1 MVLSGYKVGGQ
12 AGSACCRFRGSPF
25 VVQACPVGWQP
36 ADRPERNPDSP
47 MNDVPQASP
56 EVEAAPA
63 PSGNL
68 WSDLRDAI
76 RGTNADYTKIP
87 LRKAVFLLAVP
98 MVLELV
104 LESTFAV
111 VDIFFVGKLGSSA
124 VATVGLT
131 ESYLFLLYAVAM
143 GLAMAVTAVVARR
156 VGEGKREAAAATAV
170 QAIFIALL
178 VSLPVA
184 VAGIVYAQDLLRLM
198 GADAWT
204 LEHGYRYTQW
214 MLGSNAVIILL
225 FVINAIFRGAG
236 DAAIAMRVLWL
247 ANGLNIVLCPPLI
260 FGFGPIPALGIEG
273 AAIATVIGRGTG
285 VLYQLW
291 VLFHGGKHIRVAAA
305 QLAWH
310 GAILWNIV
318 RTSLGGVGQMIV
330 AMTSWIFLMRIL
342 ASVGSEAVAG
352 ATIAIR
358 IMMFTMMPAWGMS
371 NAAATLV
378 GQNLGAQQPQR
389 AEASVWRIGWY
400 NMAYLVAV
408 SVLFFLFPRELVAL
422 FSSEPQ
428 VVAIGAEWLR
438 ILSYSFFVYG
448 WWMVTVQAFNGA
460 GDTAT
465 PTRINVVFFWLFQIP
480 LAWLLALHLDWQATG
495 VFWAVFF
502 SETAVGLFTLWLF
515 TRGRWKTA
523 QV

>member
-1 MVLSGYKVGGQ
+1 MWSEI
-12 AGSACCRFRGSPF
+12 R
-25 VVQACPVGWQP
+25 
-36 ADRPERNPDSP
+36 
-47 MNDVPQASP
+47 
-56 EVEAAPA
+56 EAV
-63 PSGNL
+63 
-68 WSDLRDAI
+68 

-87 LRKAVFLLAVP
+87 MRRAVFLLAVP

-111 VDIFFVGKLGSSA
+111 VDIFFVAKLGPSA

-156 VGEGKREAAAATAV
+156 IGEGKREQAAVAAV
-170 QAIFIALL
+170 QAILVALL
-178 VSLPVA
+178 VSVVPALV
-184 VAGIVYAQDLLRLM
+184 GIVYAQDLLRLM
-198 GADAWT
+198 GADAWSI
-204 LEHGYRYTQW
+204 EHGYRYTQW
-214 MLGSNAVIILL
+214 MLGGNAVIVLL

-247 ANGLNIVLCPPLI
+247 SNGLNILLCPLLI
-260 FGFGPIPALGIEG
+260 FGLGPVPALGIEG
-273 AAIATVIGRGTG
+273 AAIATNIGRGIG
-285 VLYQLW
+285 VLFQLW
-291 VLFHGGKHIRVAAA
+291 VLFHGGKHIRVTAAH
-305 QLAWH
+305 LAWQ
-310 GAILWNIV
+310 GAVLWHIV
-318 RTSLGGVGQMIV
+318 RTSLGGIGQMIV

-358 IMMFTMMPAWGMS
+358 LMMFTMMPAWGMS

-378 GQNLGAQQPQR
+378 GQNLGAEQPER

-400 NMAYLVAV
+400 NMAYLVIV
-408 SVLFFLFPRELVAL
+408 SVLFFLFPSQLVGFFTEDAK
-422 FSSEPQ
+422 

-460 GDTAT
+460 GDTMT
-465 PTRINVVFFWLFQIP
+465 PTKINVVFFWLIQIP
-480 LAWLLALHLDWQATG
+480 LSYYLAISLNWQQSG
-495 VFWAVFF
+495 VFWAVFV
-502 SETAVGLFTLWLF
+502 SETSVGLFTLWLF
-515 TRGRWKTA
+515 SRGRWKTV

>member
-1 MVLSGYKVGGQ
+1 MSQPTPTAPESDTATPHVPT
-12 AGSACCRFRGSPF
+12 GS
-25 VVQACPVGWQP
+25 
-36 ADRPERNPDSP
+36 
-47 MNDVPQASP
+47 
-56 EVEAAPA
+56 
-63 PSGNL
+63 L
-68 WSDLRDAI
+68 WSEIREAV

-87 LRKAVFLLAVP
+87 LRRAVFLLAVP

-111 VDIFFVGKLGSSA
+111 VDIFFVAKLGPSA

-131 ESYLFLLYAVAM
+131 ESYLFLLYALAM

-156 VGEGKREAAAATAV
+156 IGEGRREDAAVSAV
-170 QAIFIALL
+170 QAIFVAVL
-178 VSLPVA
+178 VSVLPA
-184 VAGIVYAQDLLRLM
+184 IIGIVYAQDLLRLM
-198 GADAWT
+198 GADTWSV
-204 LEHGYRYTQW
+204 EHGYRYTQW
-214 MLGSNAVIILL
+214 MLGGNAVIMLL

-247 ANGLNIVLCPPLI
+247 SNGLNILLCPLLI
-260 FGFGPIPALGIEG
+260 FGLGPVPALGIEG
-273 AAIATVIGRGTG
+273 AAIATNIGRGVG
-285 VLYQLW
+285 VLFQLW
-291 VLFHGGKHIRVAAA
+291 VLFHGGKHIRVMAAHLSW
-305 QLAWH
+305 QGSVLWH
-310 GAILWNIV
+310 IV

-358 IMMFTMMPAWGMS
+358 LMMFTMMPAWGMS

-378 GQNLGAQQPQR
+378 GQNLGAQQPER

-400 NMAYLVAV
+400 NMAYLVVV
-408 SVLFFLFPRELVAL
+408 SVLFFLFPSQLIGFFTEDAKVIA
-422 FSSEPQ
+422 
-428 VVAIGAEWLR
+428 VGAEWLR

-460 GDTAT
+460 GDTMT
-465 PTRINVVFFWLFQIP
+465 PTKINVVFFWLIQIP
-480 LAWLLALHLDWQATG
+480 LSYVLAISLGWQHSG
-495 VFWAVFF
+495 VFWAVFV
-502 SETAVGLFTLWLF
+502 SETSVGLFTLWLF
-515 TRGRWKTA
+515 SRGRWKTV